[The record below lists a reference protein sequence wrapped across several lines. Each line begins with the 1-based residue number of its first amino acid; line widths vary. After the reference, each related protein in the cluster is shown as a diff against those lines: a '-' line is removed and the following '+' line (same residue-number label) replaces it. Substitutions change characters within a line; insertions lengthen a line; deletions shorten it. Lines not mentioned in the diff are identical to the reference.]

1 MRKAVLLSGILLLLV
16 AAAPSASGMIIEGH
30 SPITLLV
37 TDPNGHEFGCTAS
50 SCSPTLNFVNT
61 LPLSECT
68 TKYDTM
74 NSCTYQ
80 FPSSYDEVA
89 TITIPNPAPGPWTVT
104 YFGTGAPGASF
115 TITIQNCP
123 TNNGGNNQYDGI
135 GGDCQ
140 SSCNSGNTYMPA
152 RGERTC
158 STSSSGSELVIPGT
172 LTSCAFT
179 SQGCPIDFNV
189 NTDGTLTLAPPP
201 TQGVPQFPAG
211 IFLMIPALLACL
223 LVLRAFR
230 KGRALVIST

>member
-1 MRKAVLLSGILLLLV
+1 MRKAVLLASVLLLLI

-37 TDPNGHEFGCTAS
+37 TDPKGHEFGCTAS
-50 SCSPTLNFVNT
+50 NCSSMNSTNFVDK
-61 LPLSECT
+61 LPPYECKSQT
-68 TKYDTM
+68 T

-80 FPSSYDEVA
+80 FPTASDEVT
-89 TITIPNPAPGPWTVT
+89 TITIPNPAPGPWNVT
-104 YFGTGAPGASF
+104 YFGTGALGANF

-123 TNNGGNNQYDGI
+123 TSNGGNNQYGGI
-135 GGDCQ
+135 GGCE
-140 SSCNSGNTYMPA
+140 SSCVSGNMYMPA
-152 RGERTC
+152 RGDRTC

-179 SQGCPIDFNV
+179 KQGCTIDFNV

-211 IFLMIPALLACL
+211 FIVMVPALLACL
-223 LVLRAFR
+223 LLLRTMR
-230 KGRALVIST
+230 KGRVPAVRA